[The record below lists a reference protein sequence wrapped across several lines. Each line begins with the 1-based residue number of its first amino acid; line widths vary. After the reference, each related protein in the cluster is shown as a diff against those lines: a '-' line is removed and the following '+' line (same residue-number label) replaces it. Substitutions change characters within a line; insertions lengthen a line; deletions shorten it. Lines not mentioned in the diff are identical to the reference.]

1 MSLGPNIQKLQSFVK
16 SAPNNQLIQFAQN
29 PSVGS
34 DPLISLL
41 AVTELGRRERVRQAM
56 QSPPSPQPTVA
67 QQVVQQAVPPP
78 PQRLGPPPSMAMS
91 APPASP
97 PMPPSEAGV
106 ASLPYEANYADGGI
120 VSFANRGYVEGNG
133 DAWGEYA
140 DEKRLGPGV
149 LEAYQQIRSSLEE
162 GQPLETMMPG
172 SWVRASELAPSDVRD
187 ALKNSPWRHTGFGST
202 NILPS
207 TAEAPATD
215 DGKYSIT
222 AATPTTAE
230 APFSYVSELVKAKK
244 ELADAGLGYGGA
256 GAGAGAARDYTKMLP
271 YVDVDV
277 PKALSLTDAF
287 KERAE
292 AEKLGGIKDIYGPL
306 GERLKTKEERATQS
320 RDRDRWLSLAQAGLT
335 MAQTPGSF
343 GVALAKGAQAGLGSL
358 ADVNKRYEE
367 AQDKIDESRQLL
379 TIAEHQ
385 EKAGKVK
392 DAMATRQASIDA
404 ERQGN
409 FEKAKLR
416 AEVEARRVTAAQN
429 DAQTAATL
437 ESARIGAQ
445 GRLAAGVI
453 EAKLAE
459 RKADAAYKA
468 RMNAARMAALQR
480 IRAGDQKAKLE
491 IAKQVN
497 QWMKDVGENE
507 LAKWESEL
515 KKKGQIPSAKDK
527 EQKRLLIRQAGEQQA
542 LSSYG
547 MTLPEVTMS
556 DLMPFASNY
565 GGLAADNG
573 D

>member
-1 MSLGPNIQKLQSFVK
+1 MSLGPSIQKLQSFVK
-16 SAPNNQLIQFAQN
+16 SAPNSQLIQFAQN
-29 PSVGS
+29 PGKGS

-41 AVTELGRRERVRQAM
+41 AVTELGARERAKQAM

-120 VSFANRGYVEGNG
+120 VSFAGDTDGSYVDGSVYGVPYSDPESARMINEAWLSDPLAQLPTTLRTAAQIEAAKAKAAEEAGRGRAER
-133 DAWGEYA
+133 WG
-140 DEKRLGPGV
+140 R
-149 LEAYQQIRSSLEE
+149 
-162 GQPLETMMPG
+162 T
-172 SWVRASELAPSDVRD
+172 AP
-187 ALKNSPWRHTGFGST
+187 KE
-202 NILPS
+202 
-207 TAEAPATD
+207 EAPATD

-222 AATPTTAE
+222 TATPTTAE

-306 GERLKTKEERATQS
+306 GERLKAKEERATQS

-379 TIAEHQ
+379 TVAEHQ

-392 DAMATRQASIDA
+392 DAMATRQASIEA

-416 AEVEARRVTAAQN
+416 AEVEARRVTAMQN

-468 RMNAARMAALQR
+468 RMDAARMAALQR